1 MHHTRISRL
10 LVAVFALGAPVLAHA
25 DTSATLATAIN
36 IPKGPASI
44 EGFGRAYEVSP
55 ASGLPSLSYPLEV
68 PPGRAGHA
76 PQLALHYHAGGGVG
90 LLGLGWSLDLP
101 AIERSTRAGIPRA
114 DGPEVWQLRHLGDG
128 EELTETAPGM
138 FRQRIEQGAP
148 IVVRTLPG
156 GAMSAL
162 ATDGTGYL
170 FGLTDDARLVG
181 DAGPVR
187 LELSAVTDVHGNRIE
202 FHYSRAAGSD
212 APLLSAITWNDGQA
226 RVEIMYEARPDILV
240 SHATGQRIAL
250 AHRITRIR
258 TEVAGEPVRTTTL
271 TYARSIEAPSSRLV
285 SIATVAADGAALPT
299 WRMTY
304 TGEAATPTARDV
316 AGAPALDPTAE
327 GRAWIDVDGD
337 ALPDLLDGEPGA
349 WRYRRNIGATRL
361 AATWTALSSPA
372 VLLAPTTHFADLTG
386 DGVQDL
392 LAQPSPG
399 ELWRYVGGGA
409 APFGVAEPIALDLS
423 FDLTDPRVALADM
436 NLDGRIDVL
445 RHDDADGWI
454 WLRLRDGAGYEP
466 AEAVMPP
473 PAGMRLGDPGV
484 QLADMNG
491 DRIPDLVRTI
501 AEDSRVLVAAG
512 AGLGIF
518 DDPADMAGAPTMT
531 PTDRWELADLNG
543 DGAADLVRI
552 GANHLGLWI
561 NQLDDSFAE
570 AGGVAWPT
578 LEADEIVLVTD
589 IDGSGTLDI
598 LRADTDGSQPWR
610 AWSVFPERPG
620 LLAHFENGL
629 GYTRAHTSRPA
640 AQLAAEDAAA
650 GIPWTT
656 APPEAMP
663 VLTETREDDGAGW
676 SSTLRRRLR
685 DGWYDPARG
694 EFRGFAELRDET
706 TGDAYTE
713 AATITRSY
721 DLGQTDEARGL
732 QLLAAETRS
741 PRGVLVREA
750 HTLAVDMPTKGVRA
764 VRRTASDTYHLE
776 AGPESAAV
784 RVRTEWDHDA
794 WANVLEERAFGRVD
808 RQTGTDLPGDER
820 ITTYVYATPNSAD
833 GPRDRIA
840 EQLVMDADGAQLTAT
855 RTYYDGEPEQG
866 LPLGQLAAR
875 GVVARTE
882 IWIAGEIW
890 DPTLRQTV
898 DAHGNVT
905 HVRDAEDGT
914 LERRYDA
921 AGLFPVEER
930 LLLPGDALITTAE
943 WDARIGHPLAI
954 TAPNG
959 ATTRATYDGLG
970 RLVAE
975 ILPGDTAELPTTRH
989 RYFLDGS
996 APRPSILTEMRRISG
1011 EPDVDVVA
1019 AHLDGLGR
1027 PRLRIT
1033 QDDTGIAAI
1042 LSEARIYSDAGAVA
1056 ELIEGQPLPADALA
1070 PGATI
1075 GISSAWPRSITHA
1088 DALGRVMFTRD
1099 ADGRETATAY
1109 GPLWTERRDHED
1121 LHPAPPYQN
1130 TPERSEQD
1138 GLGRTVARK
1147 QLLADRTITHGYTHD
1162 AAGRLTATID
1172 PAGHKTIFTRD
1183 GAGRL
1188 TQIDAPDAGTLHQ
1201 RFDRTGRVTERI
1213 DATNARITWAF
1224 DPLGRMLHE
1233 RTYSPVGAQVG
1244 EVRHHYDGEGP
1255 LARGQLA
1262 RVDDDAGS
1270 IDFTY
1275 DARGRIVT
1283 STRTFA
1289 AADGPLT
1296 LTAGQVYDAQD
1307 RILRDIFPDG
1317 STLEHDYSP
1326 RGLERPL
1333 PHFIDDVEYDA
1344 LARWRTVTL
1353 PSGVTL
1359 GRELDHGGRV
1369 LGQRVTVGSRTL
1381 LDLAHRY
1388 DTAGQLAE
1396 TRDDLTAEG
1405 FSLSQTFVY
1414 DDLRRLIGHTATN
1427 TTQTWRY
1434 SDDGN
1439 LLAHAGHV
1447 LGYADER
1454 PHAAVSLDAQALE
1467 YDAAG
1472 QLASVSADGPLSAG
1486 AWHFDPHGRV
1496 ESFTAAEGR
1505 RVEHVHDYTGER
1517 AIRREYDAAGKL
1529 AHEVLYFTRNL
1540 EVRDGKLVRWVHF
1553 AGERIAES
1561 PVSLPAG
1568 GFPELPAEALTVAPP
1583 AGRLPGLV
1591 LLALALLVLLARTL
1605 HAALRPRWRPATRP
1619 HGPAFLPAVA
1629 LILAG
1634 LTGALSCH
1642 HTADHALTPDEHT
1655 RFHVADRLGSAALVL
1670 DHRGRVLTRDAAD
1683 PYGAPRLAWRA
1694 NDDTAAPTYR
1704 FTGKEDDALSGAIA
1718 IGARHYLP
1726 ELGRWAS
1733 PDPHFLLENPDAA
1746 LATPGEANP
1755 YGYVGGNPVTFTD
1768 PTGRKG
1774 LAHGSENRPGVLDN
1788 YPDSPNPGFGD
1799 RMAAVAHD
1807 RAVAELRSAQLASMA
1822 YGVLDTA
1829 LTGLDWAMTASDVA
1843 DAFALASGAPG
1854 MAFKVSKQGAKQALR
1869 QARQAVRKGL
1879 GDAIQAGRN
1888 AIDRLKTGPKP
1899 WPNGAH
1905 NTTIKRRIGELERD
1919 GHIHI
1924 AGGSKTEEVIM
1935 TPGGCKS
1942 CRRPDITTRAPDGS
1956 LHRENVGRATSSGN
1970 PVPREADA
1978 LNDIQ
1983 GATGQR
1989 PAFTPYNTPGD

>member
-1 MHHTRISRL
+1 MHHTHFSRL
-10 LVAVFALGAPVLAHA
+10 LAAVFALGAPVLAHA
-25 DTSATLATAIN
+25 DTSATLVTAIN

-76 PQLALHYHAGGGVG
+76 PQLALHYHAGGGAGV
-90 LLGLGWSLDLP
+90 LGLGWSLDLP

-114 DGPEVWQLRHLGDG
+114 DIPPTWQLRHLGDG
-128 EELTETAPGM
+128 EELTETAPGI

-170 FGLTDDARLVG
+170 FGLTDDARLTG
-181 DAGPVR
+181 EAGPVR
-187 LELSAVTDVHGNRIE
+187 LELSAITDVHGNRID
-202 FHYSRAAGSD
+202 FHYTRAAGSD

-226 RVEIMYEARPDILV
+226 RVEIMYSARPDILV
-240 SHATGQRIAL
+240 SHATGQRLAL
-250 AHRITRIR
+250 AHRIQEIR
-258 TEVAGEPVRTTTL
+258 TVVAGEPVRTTTL
-271 TYARSIEAPSSRLV
+271 TYARSIEAPSSRLAT
-285 SIATVAADGAALPT
+285 IATAAADGAALPT

-304 TGEAATPTARDV
+304 TGEAATPV
-316 AGAPALDPTAE
+316 AHEIPSAPALDPTAE
-327 GRAWIDVDGD
+327 GRAWVDVDGD
-337 ALPDLLDGEPGA
+337 ALPDLLDAEPGA
-349 WRYRRNIGATRL
+349 WRFRKNIGGTQF
-361 AATWTALSSPA
+361 AATWTGLPSPA
-372 VLLAPTTHFADLTG
+372 VLLTPTTRFADLTG
-386 DGVQDL
+386 DGVQDV

-399 ELWRYVGGGA
+399 ELWRFMGGGA
-409 APFGVAEPIALDLS
+409 TPFGVAEPIALDLS
-423 FDLTDPRVALADM
+423 FDLSDPRVALADM
-436 NLDGRIDVL
+436 NLDGRVDVL
-445 RHDDADGWI
+445 RHEDGDAGL
-454 WLRLRDGAGYEP
+454 WLQRRDGPGYEP
-466 AEAVMPP
+466 AEAVLPP
-473 PAGMRLGDPGV
+473 PASLRLGDPGV

-491 DRIPDLVRTI
+491 DRLPDLVRI
-501 AEDSRVLVAAG
+501 LGEDRRILVAAG
-512 AGLGIF
+512 AGLGEF
-518 DDPADMAGAPTMT
+518 EDPADMFGAPEIM
-531 PTDRWELADLNG
+531 PTDRWELADING

-552 GANHLGLWI
+552 GHDQLGLWI
-561 NQLDDSFAE
+561 NQLDGHFAE
-570 AGGVAWPT
+570 AASIAWPA
-578 LEADEIVLVTD
+578 LEADEIILVTD

-610 AWSVFPERPG
+610 AWSMFHERPG
-620 LLAHFENGL
+620 LLARFENGL
-629 GYTRAHTSRPA
+629 GYTREHTYRPA

-650 GIPWTT
+650 GAPWNTT
-656 APPEAMP
+656 PPEAMP

-676 SSTLRRRLR
+676 SSTLRRNLR

-694 EFRGFAELRDET
+694 EFRGFAELHDET
-706 TGDAYTE
+706 TGDSFTE
-713 AATITRSY
+713 AATITRRY

-732 QLLAAETRS
+732 QLIAAETRC

-750 HTLAVDMPTKGVRA
+750 HTLAVDSPAKGVRA
-764 VRRTASDTYHLE
+764 VRRSASDTYYLE

-808 RQTGTDLPGDER
+808 RQTGADVPGDER
-820 ITTYVYATPNSAD
+820 ITTYAYAAPSSDD

-875 GVVARTE
+875 GVVARVET
-882 IWIAGEIW
+882 WIEADTW
-890 DPTLRQTV
+890 VATLRQTV
-898 DAHGNVT
+898 DSRGNII

-914 LERRYDA
+914 LERRYDP

-954 TAPNG
+954 TAPSG

-989 RYFLDGS
+989 RYFIDGS
-996 APRPSILTEMRRISG
+996 AARPTILTEMRRISG
-1011 EPDVDVVA
+1011 EPDVDLVA

-1027 PRLRIT
+1027 PRLRVT
-1033 QDDTGIAAI
+1033 QDDTGTAAI

-1056 ELIEGQPLPADALA
+1056 ELIEGQPLPADALT

-1075 GISSAWPRSITHA
+1075 KISSAWPRSITRA
-1088 DALGRVMFTRD
+1088 DALGRVTSTRD
-1099 ADGRETATAY
+1099 ADGRETATTY

-1121 LHPAPPYQN
+1121 LHPAPSYQN

-1147 QLLADRTITHGYTHD
+1147 QLLTDRTITHAYAHD
-1162 AAGRLTATID
+1162 PAGRLTTTID
-1172 PAGHKTIFTRD
+1172 PAGHKTTFIRD

-1188 TQIDAPDAGTLHQ
+1188 TQINSPDAGTLRQH
-1201 RFDRTGRVTERI
+1201 FARTGRVTERI
-1213 DATNARITWAF
+1213 DATGARITWAF

-1233 RTYSPVGAQVG
+1233 HTFNPEGAQIG

-1255 LARGQLA
+1255 FARGQLT
-1262 RVDDDAGS
+1262 RVDDDAGRV
-1270 IDFTY
+1270 DFTH

-1283 STRTFA
+1283 STRTFT
-1289 AADGPLT
+1289 AADGPVT
-1296 LTAGQVYDAQD
+1296 LTARQVYDAQD

-1317 STLEHDYSP
+1317 STLDHDYSP

-1333 PHFIDDVEYDA
+1333 PHFIEYVEYDA
-1344 LARWRTVTL
+1344 LARWRTITL

-1359 GRELDHGGRV
+1359 GRDLDNSGRV
-1369 LGQRVTVGSRTL
+1369 LGQRVTAGSRTL
-1381 LDLAHRY
+1381 LDLAHNY
-1388 DTAGQLAE
+1388 DAAGQLAA
-1396 TRDDLTAEG
+1396 TSDDLAAEG
-1405 FSLSQTFVY
+1405 FSLAQTFVY
-1414 DDLRRLIGHTATN
+1414 DDLRRLVGHTAAN

-1439 LLAHAGHV
+1439 LLAHAGHN
-1447 LGYADER
+1447 LGYAIDR
-1454 PHAAVSLDAQALE
+1454 PHAAVALDAQALE

-1472 QLASVSADGPLSAG
+1472 QLAEISGDGPLSVG

-1496 ESFTAAEGR
+1496 QSFTAADSR
-1505 RVEHVHDYTGER
+1505 RVEHIHGYTGER

-1529 AHEVLYFTRNL
+1529 AAEVLYFTRNL

-1561 PVSLPAG
+1561 PVSLPTG
-1568 GFPELPAEALTVAPP
+1568 GFPELPAEALSIAPP
-1583 AGRLPGLV
+1583 ALLQPGRLA
-1591 LLALALLVLLARTL
+1591 LLALLGILFAALALRL
-1605 HAALRPRWRPATRP
+1605 HAALPRQFLVVAAT
-1619 HGPAFLPAVA
+1619 LA
-1629 LILAG
+1629 LISS
-1634 LTGALSCH
+1634 GALSCH
-1642 HTADHALTPDEHT
+1642 HNPDHALTPDEHT

-1694 NDDTAAPTYR
+1694 DDDTAAPTYR
-1704 FTGKEDDALSGAIA
+1704 FTGKEDDPLSGAIA

-1726 ELGRWAS
+1726 QLGRWAS

-1746 LATPGEANP
+1746 LTTPGEVNP
-1755 YGYVGGNPVTFTD
+1755 YSYVGGNPVTFTD

-1788 YPDSPNPGFGD
+1788 FPDNRNAGFKD

-1807 RAVAELRSAQLASMA
+1807 RALAEHRSAQLASMA
-1822 YGVLDTA
+1822 YGVLDAA
-1829 LTGLDWAMTASDVA
+1829 LTGLDWAMTASDIA
-1843 DAFALASGAPG
+1843 DTASLAAGAPG
-1854 MAFKVSKQGAKQALR
+1854 MAFKLSKKSVKLALR
-1869 QARQAVRKGL
+1869 QARARIRSL
-1879 GDAIQAGRN
+1879 ADDAIKAARN
-1888 AIDRLKTGPKP
+1888 AAERLKEVAVHRSSHPEAAEHIFDAQRAGHPSTLTVSRPGTSGRRSDAMKGQPRVTGKD
-1899 WPNGAH
+1899 
-1905 NTTIKRRIGELERD
+1905 RD
-1919 GHIHI
+1919 
-1924 AGGSKTEEVIM
+1924 EY
-1935 TPGGCKS
+1935 P
-1942 CRRPDITTRAPDGS
+1942 
-1956 LHRENVGRATSSGN
+1956 
-1970 PVPREADA
+1970 
-1978 LNDIQ
+1978 
-1983 GATGQR
+1983 
-1989 PAFTPYNTPGD
+1989 PAFTHEGGSGSSVRPIDPSDNRGAGACVGNACRGLPDGTKIRIVVKE

>member
-1 MHHTRISRL
+1 MHHTSFSRL
-10 LVAVFALGAPVLAHA
+10 LAAVFALSAPLSAHA

-76 PQLALHYHAGGGVG
+76 PRLALHYQAGGGAGV
-90 LLGLGWSLDLP
+90 LGLGWSLDLP

-114 DGPEVWQLRHLGDG
+114 DISPVWQLRHLGDG
-128 EELTETAPGM
+128 EELTETAPGI

-148 IVVRTLPG
+148 IVVHALPG

-170 FGLTDDARLVG
+170 FGLTDDARLAG

-187 LELSAVTDVHGNRIE
+187 LELSAITDVHGNRID
-202 FHYSRAAGSD
+202 FHYTRAAGSD
-212 APLLSAITWNDGQA
+212 APLLSTITWNDGQA
-226 RVEIMYEARPDILV
+226 RFEIIYEARPDILV
-240 SHATGQRIAL
+240 SHATGQRLAL
-250 AHRITRIR
+250 AHRITQIR
-258 TEVAGEPVRTTTL
+258 TDVAGEPVRTTTL
-271 TYARSIEAPSSRLV
+271 TYARSIEAPSSRLAT
-285 SIATVAADGAALPT
+285 IATAAADGAALPT

-304 TGEAATPTARDV
+304 TAEAATPIAHEIP
-316 AGAPALDPTAE
+316 GAPALDPTAE
-327 GRAWIDVDGD
+327 GRAWVDVDGD
-337 ALPDLLDGEPGA
+337 ALPDLLDAEPGA
-349 WRYRRNIGATRL
+349 WRFRKNIGATQL
-361 AATWTALSSPA
+361 AATWTSIPSPA
-372 VLLAPTTHFADLTG
+372 VLLTPTTRFADLNG
-386 DGVQDL
+386 DGVQDV

-399 ELWRYVGGGA
+399 ELWRFIGGGA
-409 APFGVAEPIALDLS
+409 TPFGVAEPIALDLS
-423 FDLTDPRVALADM
+423 FDLSDPHVALADM
-436 NLDGRIDVL
+436 NLDGRVDVL
-445 RHDDADGWI
+445 RHDDADA
-454 WLRLRDGAGYEP
+454 WLWLQLRDGAGYEP
-466 AEAVMPP
+466 AEAVLPS

-491 DRIPDLVRTI
+491 DRIPDLVRI
-501 AEDSRVLVAAG
+501 LPEDSRILVAAG

-518 DDPADMAGAPTMT
+518 EDPADMFGAPAMT
-531 PTDRWELADLNG
+531 PTDRWELADING

-552 GANHLGLWI
+552 GANNLGLWI
-561 NQLDDSFAE
+561 NQLNGSFAE
-570 AGGVAWPT
+570 AARVTWPA
-578 LEADEIVLVTD
+578 LEADEIILVTD

-598 LRADTDGSQPWR
+598 VRADTDGSQPWR
-610 AWSVFPERPG
+610 TWSIFPERPG
-620 LLAHFENGL
+620 LLARFENGL
-629 GYTRAHTSRPA
+629 GYTRDHIYRPA

-650 GIPWTT
+650 GAPWSTT
-656 APPEAMP
+656 PPEAMP

-676 SSTLRRRLR
+676 TSKLHRNLR
-685 DGWYDPARG
+685 DGWYDPTRG

-706 TGDAYTE
+706 TGDPYTE
-713 AATITRSY
+713 AATITRRY

-732 QLLAAETRS
+732 QLIAAETRS

-750 HTLAVDMPTKGVRA
+750 HTLAVENPATGVRA
-764 VRRTASDTYHLE
+764 VRRSASDTYYLE
-776 AGPESAAV
+776 AGPESAAE

-808 RQTGTDLPGDER
+808 RQTGADIPGDER
-820 ITTYVYATPNSAD
+820 ITTHIYATPSSDD

-840 EQLVMDADGAQLTAT
+840 EQLVLDADGAQLTAT

-875 GVVARTE
+875 GAVARVET
-882 IWIAGEIW
+882 WISGDAW
-890 DPTLRQTV
+890 APTLRQTV
-898 DAHGNVT
+898 DPRGNII

-921 AGLFPVEER
+921 KGLFPVEER

-954 TAPNG
+954 TAPSG

-970 RLVAE
+970 RLVTE

-989 RYFLDGS
+989 HYFIDGS
-996 APRPSILTEMRRISG
+996 AARPTILTEMRRVSG
-1011 EPDVDVVA
+1011 EPDVDLVA

-1027 PRLRIT
+1027 PRLRVT
-1033 QDDTGIAAI
+1033 QDDTGTAAI
-1042 LSEARIYSDAGAVA
+1042 LTEARIYSDAGAVA
-1056 ELIEGQPLPADALA
+1056 ELIEGQQLPADALA
-1070 PGATI
+1070 PGVTI
-1075 GISSAWPRSITHA
+1075 KISSAWPRSITHA
-1088 DALGRVMFTRD
+1088 DALGRVIFTRD
-1099 ADGRETATAY
+1099 ADGRETTTNY

-1138 GLGRTVARK
+1138 GLGRTIARK
-1147 QLLADRTITHGYTHD
+1147 QLLTDRTITHAYAHD

-1172 PAGHKTIFTRD
+1172 PAGHKTTFTRD

-1188 TQIDAPDAGTLHQ
+1188 TQINSPDAGILRQ
-1201 RFDRTGRVTERI
+1201 RFDRTGRVTERV
-1213 DATNARITWAF
+1213 DATGARITWAF

-1233 RTYSPVGAQVG
+1233 RTFNPEGAQIG

-1255 LARGQLA
+1255 FARGQLT
-1262 RVDDDAGS
+1262 RVDDDAGGV
-1270 IDFTY
+1270 DFTH

-1283 STRTFA
+1283 STRTFT
-1289 AADGPLT
+1289 AADGPVT

-1317 STLEHDYSP
+1317 STLDHDYSP

-1333 PHFIDDVEYDA
+1333 PHFVDDVEYDE
-1344 LARWRTVTL
+1344 LARWRSVTL

-1359 GRELDHGGRV
+1359 ARDLDHSGRV
-1369 LGQRVTVGSRTL
+1369 LGQRVTAGSRTL
-1381 LDLAHRY
+1381 LDLAHHY
-1388 DTAGQLAE
+1388 DAAGQLAA

-1405 FSLSQTFVY
+1405 FSLAQTFVY
-1414 DDLRRLIGHTATN
+1414 DDLRRLVGHTAAN

-1439 LLAHAGHV
+1439 LLAHAGRTLH
-1447 LGYADER
+1447 YADER
-1454 PHAAVSLDAQALE
+1454 PHAAVTLDHQALE

-1472 QLASVSADGPLSAG
+1472 QLANISGDGPLHAG

-1496 ESFTAAEGR
+1496 KSFTAADGR
-1505 RVEHVHDYTGER
+1505 RVEHIHGYTGER
-1517 AIRREYDAAGKL
+1517 AIRREYDAAGQF

-1540 EVRDGKLVRWVHF
+1540 EVRGGKLVRWVHF

-1561 PVSLPAG
+1561 PVPLPAG
-1568 GFPELPAEALTVAPP
+1568 GFPELPAEAMTITP
-1583 AGRLPGLV
+1583 ASAVLFPGRLS
-1591 LLALALLVLLARTL
+1591 LLALLGLLFAALVLRLLAACPRRLLVSVATL
-1605 HAALRPRWRPATRP
+1605 
-1619 HGPAFLPAVA
+1619 V
-1629 LILAG
+1629 LISSTA
-1634 LTGALSCH
+1634 ALSCH
-1642 HTADHALTPDEHT
+1642 HNPDHSLTPDEHT
-1655 RFHVADRLGSAALVL
+1655 RFHIADRLGSASLVL

-1694 NDDTAAPTYR
+1694 TDDTAAPTYR
-1704 FTGKEDDALSGAIA
+1704 FTGEEDDPLSGAIA

-1726 ELGRWAS
+1726 QLGRWAS

-1746 LATPGEANP
+1746 LTTPGEANP
-1755 YGYVGGNPVTFTD
+1755 YSYVGGNPVTFTD

-1788 YPDSPNPGFGD
+1788 FPDSPNPGFKD

-1807 RAVAELRSAQLASMA
+1807 RALAEYRGAQLASMA
-1822 YGVLDTA
+1822 YGVLDAA
-1829 LTGLDWAMTASDVA
+1829 LTGLDWAMTASDIADVA
-1843 DAFALASGAPG
+1843 SLAAGPPG
-1854 MAFKVSKQGAKQALR
+1854 IAFKLTRQGAKQALR
-1869 QARQAVRKGL
+1869 QARKAVRRFADDALKGVREAGERL
-1879 GDAIQAGRN
+1879 GRKPGAAGGERAGMNFRRQDRREILEDNRVRN
-1888 AIDRLKTGPKP
+1888 GGLVVCENCGVVTVKPQKSTRGVTPPKDEWQHEHIIP
-1899 WPNGAH
+1899 RSKGGDGAPPNG
-1905 NTTIKRRIGELERD
+1905 EMLCRD
-1919 GHIHI
+1919 CNR
-1924 AGGSKTEEVIM
+1924 A
-1935 TPGGCKS
+1935 KS
-1942 CRRPDITTRAPDGS
+1942 
-1956 LHRENVGRATSSGN
+1956 NK
-1970 PVPREADA
+1970 
-1978 LNDIQ
+1978 
-1983 GATGQR
+1983 
-1989 PAFTPYNTPGD
+1989 

>member
-1 MHHTRISRL
+1 MHHHFPRL
-10 LVAVFALGAPVLAHA
+10 LTAVLVLAAPVIARA

-55 ASGLPSLSYPLEV
+55 ASGLPSLRYPLEV

-76 PQLALHYHAGGGVG
+76 PELALHYHAGGGAGV
-90 LLGLGWSLDLP
+90 LGLGWSLDLP
-101 AIERSTRAGIPRA
+101 AIERSPRAGMPRA
-114 DGPEVWQLRHLGDG
+114 DISATWQLRHLGDG
-128 EELTETAPGM
+128 EELTETAPGI

-170 FGLTDDARLVG
+170 FGLTDDARVAGNVG
-181 DAGPVR
+181 TVR
-187 LELSAVTDVHGNRIE
+187 LELSAITDVHGNRID
-202 FHYSRAAGSD
+202 FHYTRAAGSD

-226 RVEIMYEARPDILV
+226 RVEINYEARPDILV
-240 SHATGQRIAL
+240 SHATGQRLAL
-250 AHRITRIR
+250 AHRIQEIR
-258 TEVAGEPVRTTTL
+258 NVVAGEPVRTTTL
-271 TYARSIEAPSSRLV
+271 TYARSIEAPSSRLAA
-285 SIATVAADGAALPT
+285 IATVAADGAALPT

-304 TGEAATPTARDV
+304 TGEAATPIAREIP
-316 AGAPALDPTAE
+316 GAPALDPTAE
-327 GRAWIDVDGD
+327 GRAWVDVDGD
-337 ALPDLLDGEPGA
+337 ALPDLLDAEPGA
-349 WRYRRNIGATRL
+349 WRFRKNIGDTQL
-361 AATWTALSSPA
+361 AATWTGLASPA
-372 VLLAPTTHFADLTG
+372 VTLAPTSRFADLTG

-399 ELWRYVGGGA
+399 ELWHFLGGGA

-423 FDLTDPRVALADM
+423 FDLSDPRVALADM
-436 NLDGRIDVL
+436 NLDGRVDVL

-454 WLRLRDGAGYEP
+454 WLRLRDAPGYAP
-466 AEAVMPP
+466 ADAVPPP

-484 QLADMNG
+484 QLADLNG
-491 DRIPDLVRTI
+491 DRIPDLVRI
-501 AEDSRVLVAAG
+501 LGEDSRILVATG
-512 AGLGIF
+512 AGFGEF
-518 DDPADMAGAPTMT
+518 EDPADMAGAPKMT

-552 GANHLGLWI
+552 GADQLGLWI
-561 NQLDDSFAE
+561 NQLDGRFAE
-570 AGGVAWPT
+570 AGGVVWPA
-578 LEADEIVLVTD
+578 LEADEIILVTD

-598 LRADTDGSQPWR
+598 VRADTDGSQPWR
-610 AWSVFPERPG
+610 AWSIFPERPG
-620 LLAHFENGL
+620 LLARFENGL
-629 GYTRAHTSRPA
+629 GYTREHIYRPA

-650 GIPWTT
+650 GMPWTT
-656 APPEAMP
+656 TPPEAMP

-676 SSTLRRRLR
+676 TSTLRRGLR

-706 TGDAYTE
+706 TGDPYTE
-713 AATITRSY
+713 AATISRRY

-732 QLLAAETRS
+732 QLIAAETRS

-750 HTLAVDMPTKGVRA
+750 HTLAVDTPAKNVRA
-764 VRRTASDTYHLE
+764 VRRSASDTYHLE

-808 RQTGTDLPGDER
+808 RQTGADIPGDER
-820 ITTYVYATPNSAD
+820 ITTYAYATPNSED

-840 EQLVMDADGAQLTAT
+840 EQLVMDADGAQLIAT

-875 GVVARTE
+875 GAVARIET
-882 IWIAGEIW
+882 WIEAHTW
-890 DPTLRQTV
+890 VNTLRQTV
-898 DAHGNVT
+898 DPRGNII

-914 LERRYDA
+914 LERRYDV

-954 TAPNG
+954 TAPSG

-970 RLVAE
+970 RLIAE
-975 ILPGDTAELPTTRH
+975 ILPADTAELPTTRH
-989 RYFLDGS
+989 RYFFDGS
-996 APRPSILTEMRRISG
+996 TTRPSILTEMRRISG
-1011 EPDVDVVA
+1011 EPDVDLVT

-1027 PRLRIT
+1027 PRLRVM
-1033 QDDTGIAAI
+1033 QDDTGTAAI
-1042 LSEARIYSDAGAVA
+1042 LAEARVYNNAGAVA
-1056 ELIEGQPLPADALA
+1056 EIIEGQPLPPDALL
-1070 PGATI
+1070 PGAI
-1075 GISSAWPRSITHA
+1075 VELSSTWPRSITHA
-1088 DALGRVMFTRD
+1088 DALGRVTFTRD
-1099 ADGRETATAY
+1099 ADGRETATNY

-1121 LHPAPPYQN
+1121 LHPAPPYQS

-1138 GLGRTVARK
+1138 GIGRTIARK
-1147 QLLADRTITHGYTHD
+1147 QLLTDRTITHGYAHD

-1172 PAGHKTIFTRD
+1172 PAGHQTFFTRD

-1188 TQIDAPDAGTLHQ
+1188 TQIDSPDAGTLRQ
-1201 RFDRTGRVTERI
+1201 RFDRTGRIIERI
-1213 DATNARITWAF
+1213 NATGARVTWAF

-1233 RTYSPVGAQVG
+1233 RNYSPAGVQIG

-1255 LARGQLA
+1255 FARGQLT
-1262 RVDDDAGS
+1262 RVDDDAGRV
-1270 IDFTY
+1270 DFTH

-1283 STRTFA
+1283 STRTFTE
-1289 AADGPLT
+1289 ADGPLT

-1333 PHFIDDVEYDA
+1333 PKFIDDVEYDA

-1359 GRELDHGGRV
+1359 GRDLDHGGRV
-1369 LGQRVTVGSRTL
+1369 LGQRVTDGSRTL
-1381 LDLAHRY
+1381 LDLAHKY
-1388 DTAGQLAE
+1388 DAAGQLAE
-1396 TRDDLTAEG
+1396 TRDDLTPEG
-1405 FSLSQTFVY
+1405 FSLAQTFVY
-1414 DDLRRLIGHTATN
+1414 DDLRRLVGHTAAN

-1439 LLAHAGHV
+1439 LLAHAGHT

-1454 PHAAVSLDAQALE
+1454 PHAAVTLDAQALE

-1472 QLASVSADGPLSAG
+1472 QLANIAGDGPIPAG

-1496 ESFTAAEGR
+1496 QSFTATDGR
-1505 RVEHVHDYTGER
+1505 RVEHVHGYTGER
-1517 AIRREYDAAGKL
+1517 AIRREYDAAGQL
-1529 AHEVLYFTRNL
+1529 AHEVFYFTRNL

-1561 PVSLPAG
+1561 PVPLPAG
-1568 GFPELPAEALTVAPP
+1568 GFPELPAEVLTSPATGSHRPKILLALLGLAV
-1583 AGRLPGLV
+1583 LV
-1591 LLALALLVLLARTL
+1591 LLALRLLTQRLRPLVAAAAALVLASS
-1605 HAALRPRWRPATRP
+1605 AA
-1619 HGPAFLPAVA
+1619 
-1629 LILAG
+1629 
-1634 LTGALSCH
+1634 ALSCH
-1642 HTADHALTPDEHT
+1642 HDPNRTLTPDEHT
-1655 RFHVADRLGSAALVL
+1655 RFHIADRLGSASLVL

-1683 PYGAPRLAWRA
+1683 PYGSSRLAWRA
-1694 NDDTAAPTYR
+1694 DTSTPAPTYR

-1726 ELGRWAS
+1726 QLGRWAS
-1733 PDPHFLLENPDAA
+1733 PDLHFLLENPNAA
-1746 LATPGEANP
+1746 LTTPGEANP
-1755 YGYVGGNPVTFTD
+1755 YSYVGGNPVTFTD

-1788 YPDSPNPGFGD
+1788 FPDNRNAGFKD
-1799 RMAAVAHD
+1799 RMAAVARD
-1807 RAVAELRSAQLASMA
+1807 RAVAEHRNAQLASMA
-1822 YGVLDTA
+1822 LGVLDAA
-1829 LTGLDWAMTASDVA
+1829 LTGLDWAMTASDIA
-1843 DAFALASGAPG
+1843 DNAALASGVPG
-1854 MAFKVSKQGAKQALR
+1854 AVFKLSKQTLKAGLR
-1869 QARQAVRKGL
+1869 QLRAKVRAFAKDSL
-1879 GDAIQAGRN
+1879 KAAHDAAHNVANFG
-1888 AIDRLKTGPKP
+1888 RLKKDL
-1899 WPNGAH
+1899 AS
-1905 NTTIKRRIGELERD
+1905 RQQLGELQDTAEIMAGKGGRVPIRD
-1919 GHIHI
+1919 SPRLSNEH
-1924 AGGSKTEEVIM
+1924 GGAPEDWSKIRSSNYKAE
-1935 TPGGCKS
+1935 
-1942 CRRPDITTRAPDGS
+1942 DG
-1956 LHRENVGRATSSGN
+1956 TSFETHAYRN
-1970 PVPREADA
+1970 ET
-1978 LNDIQ
+1978 
-1983 GATGQR
+1983 TGQVVE
-1989 PAFTPYNTPGD
+1989 PKTKFQ

>member
-1 MHHTRISRL
+1 MHHTRVSSL
-10 LVAVFALGAPVLAHA
+10 LAAVFVLGVPVLAHA

-55 ASGLPSLSYPLEV
+55 ASGLPSLRYPLEV

-76 PQLALHYHAGGGVG
+76 PQFALHYHAGGGAGV
-90 LLGLGWSLDLP
+90 LGLGWSLDLP
-101 AIERSTRAGIPRA
+101 TIERSTRAGIPRA
-114 DGPEVWQLRHLGDG
+114 DISPTWQLRHLSDG
-128 EELTETAPGM
+128 EELTETSPGM

-181 DAGPVR
+181 DAGLVR
-187 LELSAVTDVHGNRIE
+187 LELSAITDVHGNRID
-202 FHYSRAAGSD
+202 FHYARLAGSD
-212 APLLSAITWNDGQA
+212 APLLTAITWNDGQA
-226 RVEIMYEARPDILV
+226 RVVLDYEARPDVLV
-240 SHATGQRIAL
+240 SYATGQRIVL
-250 AHRITRIR
+250 AHRIAEIR

-271 TYARSIEAPSSRLV
+271 TYARSIEAPNSRLAT
-285 SIATVAADGAALPT
+285 IATVAADGAALPT
-299 WRMTY
+299 WRLTY
-304 TGEAATPTARDV
+304 TGEAAMPTARDV

-327 GRAWIDVDGD
+327 GRAWVDVDGD
-337 ALPDLLDGEPGA
+337 ALPDLLDGEAGA
-349 WRYRRNIGATRL
+349 WRYRKNLGDARL
-361 AATWTALSSPA
+361 AATWTNIASPS
-372 VLLAPTTHFADLTG
+372 VTLAPTTRFADLTG

-392 LAQPSPG
+392 LAQLSPG
-399 ELWRYVGGGA
+399 ELWRFIGGGPD
-409 APFGVAEPIALDLS
+409 PFGNADPIALDLS
-423 FDLTDPRVALADM
+423 FDLTDPHVALADM
-436 NLDGRIDVL
+436 NLDGRVDVL
-445 RHDDADGWI
+445 RHDDADAWI
-454 WLRLRDGAGYEP
+454 WLRLRDAAGYEP
-466 AEAVMPP
+466 AEAVLPP

-491 DRIPDLVRTI
+491 DRIPDLVRI
-501 AEDSRVLVAAG
+501 LAEDHRILVAAG
-512 AGLGIF
+512 AGLGVF
-518 DDPADMAGAPTMT
+518 EEAADMVGVPPMM
-531 PTDRWELADLNG
+531 PPDRWEVTDLNG
-543 DGAADLVRI
+543 DGAADLLRI
-552 GANHLGLWI
+552 GASQLGLWI
-561 NQLDDSFAE
+561 NQLDGRFAE
-570 AGGVAWPT
+570 AGGVAWPA

-589 IDGSGTLDI
+589 IDGSGTVDI

-610 AWSVFPERPG
+610 VWSLFPERPG
-620 LLAHFENGL
+620 LLARFENGL
-629 GYTRAHTSRPA
+629 GYTRAHTYRPA

-650 GIPWTT
+650 GALWTT
-656 APPEAMP
+656 TPPDAMP

-706 TGDAYTE
+706 TGDVYTE
-713 AATITRSY
+713 AAIITRRY

-732 QLLAAETRS
+732 QLLAAETHS

-750 HTLAVDMPTKGVRA
+750 HTLAIDTPAKGVRA
-764 VRRTASDTYHLE
+764 VRRTATDTYHLE

-784 RVRTEWDHDA
+784 RVRTEWDYDA
-794 WANVLEERAFGRVD
+794 WANVLEERAFGHVD
-808 RQTGTDLPGDER
+808 RQTGADLPGDER
-820 ITTYVYATPNSAD
+820 ITTYAYATPASGD

-840 EQLVMDADGAQLTAT
+840 EQAVMDADGAQLTAT
-855 RTYYDGEPEQG
+855 RTYYDGEAEQG

-882 IWIAGEIW
+882 TWIEADTW
-890 DPTLRQTV
+890 VATLHQSVDPR
-898 DAHGNVT
+898 GNII
-905 HVRDAEDGT
+905 HVRDAEGGT
-914 LERRYDA
+914 LERRFDA

-930 LLLPGDALITTAE
+930 LLLPDDALITTAQ

-954 TAPNG
+954 TAPSG
-959 ATTRATYDGLG
+959 ATTRAIYDGLG

-989 RYFLDGS
+989 RYFIDGS
-996 APRPSILTEMRRISG
+996 AARPTILTEIRRISG
-1011 EPDVDVVA
+1011 EPDVDLVA

-1027 PRLRIT
+1027 PRLRVT
-1033 QDDTGIAAI
+1033 QDDTGTAAI
-1042 LSEARIYSDAGAVA
+1042 LAEARIYSDAGALA
-1056 ELIEGQPLPADALA
+1056 ELIEGQPLSADALT
-1070 PGATI
+1070 PGATVQ
-1075 GISSAWPRSITHA
+1075 ISSAWPRSITHA
-1088 DALGRVMFTRD
+1088 DALGRVTFTRD
-1099 ADGRETATAY
+1099 ADGRETATTH
-1109 GPLWTERRDHED
+1109 GPLWAERRDHED
-1121 LHPAPPYQN
+1121 LHPAPPYQD

-1138 GLGRTVARK
+1138 GLGRLIARK
-1147 QLLADRTITHGYTHD
+1147 QLLADRTIIHGYAHD

-1172 PAGHKTIFTRD
+1172 PAGHRTTFTRD

-1188 TQIDAPDAGTLHQ
+1188 TRIDSPDAGTLRQ

-1213 DATNARITWAF
+1213 DATGARITWAF
-1224 DPLGRMLHE
+1224 DPLGRMQHE
-1233 RTYSPVGAQVG
+1233 RAYSPEGVQVG

-1255 LARGQLA
+1255 FARGQLA
-1262 RVDDDAGS
+1262 RVDDDAGT
-1270 IDFTY
+1270 IDFTH

-1283 STRTFA
+1283 STRTFT
-1289 AADGPLT
+1289 AADSPIT
-1296 LTAGQVYDAQD
+1296 LTAGQVYDAQN

-1317 STLEHDYSP
+1317 STLDHDYSP

-1333 PHFIDDVEYDA
+1333 EHFVEHADYDA

-1359 GRELDHGGRV
+1359 GRDLDHGGRV
-1369 LGQRVTVGSRTL
+1369 LGQRVTAGSRTL
-1381 LDLAHRY
+1381 LHLAHHY
-1388 DTAGQLAE
+1388 DAAGQLAK
-1396 TRDDLTAEG
+1396 TRDDLAAEG
-1405 FSLSQTFVY
+1405 FSLAQTFVY
-1414 DDLRRLIGHTATN
+1414 DDLRRLVGHTAEN

-1439 LLAHAGHV
+1439 LLAHAGRTLH
-1447 LGYADER
+1447 YDHER
-1454 PHAAVSLDAQALE
+1454 PHAAALLDAQALE

-1472 QLASVSADGPLSAG
+1472 QLTEVSADGPLSAG
-1486 AWHFDPHGRV
+1486 AWRFDPHGRV
-1496 ESFTAAEGR
+1496 QSFTAADGR
-1505 RVEHVHDYTGER
+1505 RVEHVHGYTGER

-1529 AHEVLYFTRNL
+1529 AAEVLYFTRNL

-1561 PVSLPAG
+1561 PVPLPAG
-1568 GFPELPAEALTVAPP
+1568 GFPELPAETLSVSPP

-1591 LLALALLVLLARTL
+1591 LLALALLLLLARTL
-1605 HAALRPRWRPATRP
+1605 RPGWAMRR
-1619 HGPAFLPAVA
+1619 HGPAFIPAFA
-1629 LILAG
+1629 LMLAG

-1642 HTADHALTPDEHT
+1642 RTADHALTPDEHT
-1655 RFHVADRLGSAALVL
+1655 RFHIADRLGSAALVL
-1670 DHRGRVLTRDAAD
+1670 DHRGRVLTRDAAG
-1683 PYGAPRLAWRA
+1683 PYGTPRLAWRA

-1788 YPDSPNPGFGD
+1788 YPDSPNPGFD
-1799 RMAAVAHD
+1799 NRMAAVAHD
-1807 RAVAELRSAQLASMA
+1807 RAVAELRNAQLTSMA
-1822 YGVLDTA
+1822 LGVLDAA

-1843 DAFALASGAPG
+1843 DAFALAAGAPG
-1854 MAFKVSKQGAKQALR
+1854 MAIKVSKKSVQLAIKQAATR
-1869 QARQAVRKGL
+1869 IRSQAKEAIKAVRNAAERL
-1879 GDAIQAGRN
+1879 GR
-1888 AIDRLKTGPKP
+1888 KP
-1899 WPNGAH
+1899 GA
-1905 NTTIKRRIGELERD
+1905 
-1919 GHIHI
+1919 
-1924 AGGSKTEEVIM
+1924 AGGERAGMRIRRTDVDEMLEQNRMKNGGQVLCENCGVTTVKPKKSTKGV
-1935 TPGGCKS
+1935 TPPENEWQSDHIISRDKGG
-1942 CRRPDITTRAPDGS
+1942 DGS
-1956 LHRENVGRATSSGN
+1956 
-1970 PVPREADA
+1970 A
-1978 LNDIQ
+1978 LNTDILCRDCNRAK
-1983 GATGQR
+1983 G
-1989 PAFTPYNTPGD
+1989 NK